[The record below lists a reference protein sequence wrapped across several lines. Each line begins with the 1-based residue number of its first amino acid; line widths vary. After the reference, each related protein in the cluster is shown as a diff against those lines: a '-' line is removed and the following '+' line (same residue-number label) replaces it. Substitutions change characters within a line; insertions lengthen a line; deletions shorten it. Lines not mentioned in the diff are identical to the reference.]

1 MANRYDD
8 LVLQFVNSELL
19 NETRLS
25 KVIFSVYR
33 FEPRPATHRGGGPTD
48 ISVKVYRLFEGLV
61 VFKKY
66 SLEALISSNREIQGV
81 LDLFFLSIFP
91 TFYS

>member
-1 MANRYDD
+1 MKLDCRKWYFPSIA
-8 LVLQFVNSELL
+8 L
-19 NETRLS
+19 NLA
-25 KVIFSVYR
+25 
-33 FEPRPATHRGGGPTD
+33 RPVATHR
-48 ISVKVYRLFEGLV
+48 VKVYRLFEGLV